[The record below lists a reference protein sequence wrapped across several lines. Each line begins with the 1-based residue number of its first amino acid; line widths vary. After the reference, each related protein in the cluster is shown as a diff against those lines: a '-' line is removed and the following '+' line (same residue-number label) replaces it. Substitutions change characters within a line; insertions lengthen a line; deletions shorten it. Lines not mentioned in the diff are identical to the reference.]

1 MFEKGDHIQTSVKK
15 TKKAQRAFCLNTRIF
30 FVENPQKTL
39 DLILRKK

>member
-1 MFEKGDHIQTSVKK
+1 MFEKDSHIQTSVKK

-30 FVENPQKTL
+30 YVEIPQKTL